1 MLVGTW
7 FKILGCG
14 KVKGYSLKSELA
26 LRHPQRHSCVLL
38 GHLHTSQMHAS
49 MQKNATARMSAN
61 GALTTH
67 PSPLDKGK
75 SNDLDVHQEE
85 NEYTVTHSHFGENE

>member
-1 MLVGTW
+1 
-7 FKILGCG
+7 
-14 KVKGYSLKSELA
+14 
-26 LRHPQRHSCVLL
+26 
-38 GHLHTSQMHAS
+38 
-49 MQKNATARMSAN
+49 MSAN

-85 NEYTVTHSHFGENE
+85 NEYTVTHSHFGENEWMNEWMNYGYHNMDES